1 MFTQPSLRP
10 GRRGTAA
17 PAFTLI
23 EILCVVVIIGIA
35 AAIVVPSIG
44 SRDDLR
50 AASMARVVM
59 ADLIYAQ
66 NRAVSLQKVQ
76 YVRFNTATQL
86 YEVLDSIGPDVLVT
100 HPVEQKPFQVKLS
113 NGRTDD
119 LRFVKLD
126 TVSFDGKAVM
136 AFDELGTP
144 LSVDTGTGTKSPMVS
159 GNIVLDSGGYKLT
172 ISVEPYS
179 GELKVN

>member
-1 MFTQPSLRP
+1 MLTYATSN
-10 GRRGTAA
+10 RGARTTWRAA
-17 PAFTLI
+17 PRAAFTLV

-66 NRAVSLQKVQ
+66 NRAVSMQKVQ
-76 YVRFNTATQL
+76 YVRFNTTTQL

-100 HPVEQKPFQVKLS
+100 HPVEMKPFQVKLS

-119 LRFVKLD
+119 LRYVKLD
-126 TVSFDGKAVM
+126 TVSFDGK
-136 AFDELGTP
+136 T
-144 LSVDTGTGTKSPMVS
+144 
-159 GNIVLDSGGYKLT
+159 
-172 ISVEPYS
+172 
-179 GELKVN
+179 